1 MSPAAFRIEAR
12 DPASSA
18 RAGII
23 PTLHGEIRTPAF
35 APVASQGTV
44 KGLTHDRVREL
55 GAELL
60 LCNAYHLMLRPG
72 AEAVQS
78 LGGLHRFISWPR
90 PILTDSGGFQIY
102 SQAALAKVKP
112 DGVAFASHLDG
123 SRLFLTPEG
132 AVDVQLKLGADIIMA
147 LDHFVPFASPPELV
161 RRAVETTS
169 RWARRARDHAVRI
182 ESGSQLWGITQGG
195 VDLELR
201 RRSSEEIAALGFAG
215 HALGGLGIGEAK
227 TQLRE
232 VLEMSDG
239 ILPAD
244 KPRYLMGM
252 GYLADVVEAVERG
265 VDLFDCVLPTRNARN
280 GSLFTS
286 RGVLVIKNRK
296 YADDPRPLDEDC
308 SCLTCRT
315 YSRAYLRH
323 LFERSEMASATL
335 NTIHN
340 LHFYLDFF
348 AEMRQSI
355 ESHSFQRFKLNLLES
370 MRKDETR

>member
-1 MSPAAFRIEAR
+1 MSAAPFRIEAR
-12 DPASSA
+12 DPGSSA

-23 PTLHGEIRTPAF
+23 PTQHGDIRTPAF

-44 KGLTHDRVREL
+44 KGLTHDRVEAL
-55 GAELL
+55 GAQLL

-72 AEAVQS
+72 ADVVQA
-78 LGGLHRFISWPR
+78 LGGLHRFIAWPR

-102 SQAALAKVKP
+102 SMAPLTKVKA

-123 SRLFLTPEG
+123 TKLFLTPEDV
-132 AVDVQLKLGADIIMA
+132 VDVQLKLGADIIMA

-161 RRAVETTS
+161 RRAVETTTL
-169 RWARRARDHAVRI
+169 WARRARDYAART

-195 VDLELR
+195 VDMELR
-201 RRSSEEIAALGFAG
+201 RRSSEEIAGLGFAG
-215 HALGGLGIGEAK
+215 HAVGGLGIGEAK

-232 VLEMSDG
+232 VLELSDAV
-239 ILPAD
+239 LPAD

-286 RGVLVIKNRK
+286 QGVVVIKNRK
-296 YADDPRPLDEDC
+296 YADDPRPLDPAC
-308 SCLTCRT
+308 SCPACKT

-348 AEMRQSI
+348 AKMRQSI
-355 ESHSFQRFKLNLLES
+355 ESHSFQRFKLKLLES
-370 MRKDETR
+370 IGKDETR